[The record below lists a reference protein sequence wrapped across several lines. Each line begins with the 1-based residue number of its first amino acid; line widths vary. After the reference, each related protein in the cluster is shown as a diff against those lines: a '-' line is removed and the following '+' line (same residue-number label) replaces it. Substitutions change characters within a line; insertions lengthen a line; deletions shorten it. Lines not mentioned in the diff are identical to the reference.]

1 MCSGHGTLSPF
12 KIEWSLESRSKDCQ
26 TILTKHPQIVP
37 MIVEKAAH
45 SNVPELQKSKMLVS
59 NTLTVAQVLRII
71 RSKTGLGRDSKLQ
84 LLLHGKVAEETDL
97 ISSVYTEARDEDG
110 FLYCTY
116 SIDQQSSNRSMG
128 SEISCVS
135 NTHSKDESFWS
146 SWAPTSRYS
155 WTPSG
160 GWAVRASSPR
170 EAGSPRDTEMH
181 QILSKKEQRARHR
194 FQNRMRKRSA
204 GPRNSIQ
211 FPEVVGNTNLANAL
225 ASCKLDTALSGMIE
239 VATKSVSS
247 TSPGSSL
254 STYHHAMP
262 CALRVHTATAAVRL
276 QHKTQQT

>member
-1 MCSGHGTLSPF
+1 
-12 KIEWSLESRSKDCQ
+12 
-26 TILTKHPQIVP
+26 

-45 SNVPELQKSKMLVS
+45 SNVPELKKSKMLVT
-59 NTLTVAQVLRII
+59 NTLTVAQVVRII
-71 RSKTGLGRDSKLQ
+71 KSKSGLGRDSKLQ
-84 LLLHGKVAEETDL
+84 LLVHGKVAEETDV
-97 ISSVYTEARDEDG
+97 ISSVYTSERDEDG

-116 SIDQQSSNRSMG
+116 SIDQHSSNRSKG
-128 SEISCVS
+128 SEISEISHVS

-146 SWAPTSRYS
+146 SWAPTSGYS

-160 GWAVRASSPR
+160 GWAVRTSSPR
-170 EAGSPRDTEMH
+170 EADSPRDTEMH
-181 QILSKKEQRARHR
+181 QILSKKEQRARHI
-194 FQNRMRKRSA
+194 FQNRMRKRAA

-211 FPEVVGNTNLANAL
+211 FPEVGNTNLANAL

-254 STYHHAMP
+254 STYQHAMP
-262 CALRVHTATAAVRL
+262 CALRVHTSTAAVRQ